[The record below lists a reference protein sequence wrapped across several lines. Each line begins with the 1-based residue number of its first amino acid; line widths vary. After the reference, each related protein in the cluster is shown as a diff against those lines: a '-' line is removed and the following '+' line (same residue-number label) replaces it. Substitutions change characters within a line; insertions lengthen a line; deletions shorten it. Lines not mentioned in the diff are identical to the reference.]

1 MKYPDWVH
9 EPQGQTEQQAR
20 KKRLVYLVRRAALHI
35 DGRGSYSALAEK
47 LGLCHSTFCIY
58 IDRGRFSAA
67 TATAIEK
74 LVGRELAPH
83 ELLMDPLGEVN
94 Q

>member
-9 EPQGQTEQQAR
+9 QPVGQSEQMAR
-20 KKRLVYLVRRAALHI
+20 KKRLTYIVRRAALQV

-83 ELLMDPLGEVN
+83 ELLMNPLGDVN
-94 Q
+94 K